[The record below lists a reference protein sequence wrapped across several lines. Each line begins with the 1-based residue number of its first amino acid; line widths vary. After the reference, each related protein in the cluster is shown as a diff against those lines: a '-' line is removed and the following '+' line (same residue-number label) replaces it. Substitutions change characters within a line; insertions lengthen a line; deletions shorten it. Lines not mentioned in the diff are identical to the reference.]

1 MSKVKTAVK
10 IGNLHMQN
18 PVTSASGTFGSG
30 IQLKDYIDLN
40 RLGAITIKGTTLEQR
55 PGNLPPRIIEARS
68 AVVASVGLENPGVD
82 AVIEKIIPE
91 IAGYNPPIIVNI
103 GGSSVEEYAEVAKRL
118 DTCADV
124 DAIEVNISCPNL
136 KKGGL
141 TFGTD
146 PEVAASVV
154 RGVRNNTK
162 KTVIVKLTPAVSDI
176 VLMAKVIQDAGADAL
191 NIGNAFPAMAI
202 DVKKRK
208 PALGNVMGGLC
219 GPALKPIH
227 LRLVYQ
233 ASQAV
238 DIPIIGTG
246 GIVTGEDA
254 VEYLLAGATGVAV
267 GLANMLDPRTTMN
280 VIDGIETYLE
290 ENGFSDVNEIV
301 GLAWKAQS

>member
-1 MSKVKTAVK
+1 
-10 IGNLHMQN
+10 MQN

-40 RLGAITIKGTTLEQR
+40 RLGAITIKGTTLDKR
-55 PGNLPPRIIEARS
+55 PGNLPPRIIETRS

-82 AVIEKIIPE
+82 TVIAQVIPE
-91 IAGYNPPIIVNI
+91 IAGYEPPIIVNI

-118 DTCADV
+118 DACEDV

-154 RGVRNNTK
+154 RGVRENTK
-162 KTVIVKLTPAVSDI
+162 KTVIIKLTPAVSDI

-191 NIGNAFPAMAI
+191 NIGNGFPAMAI
-202 DVKKRK
+202 DIKKRK

-219 GPALKPIH
+219 GPALKPIT

-238 DIPIIGTG
+238 NIPIIGTG
-246 GIVTGEDA
+246 GIVTAEDA
-254 VEYLLAGATGVAV
+254 IEYLLAGATGVAV
-267 GLANMLDPRTTMN
+267 GLGNMLDPRTTMR
-280 VIDGIETYLE
+280 VVEGIETYLE
-290 ENGFSDVNEIV
+290 ENGFSDIHEII
-301 GLAWKAQS
+301 GLAWRA

>member
-1 MSKVKTAVK
+1 MSKINTEVK
-10 IGNLHMQN
+10 IGKLYMKN

-30 IQLKDYIDLN
+30 IQLKDYIDLD
-40 RLGAITIKGTTLEQR
+40 RLGAITIKGTTLEKR

-82 AVIEKIIPE
+82 TVISQVIPE
-91 IAGYNPPIIVNI
+91 IAEYEPPIIVNI
-103 GGSSVEEYAEVAKRL
+103 GGSSVEEYTEVAKRL
-118 DTCADV
+118 DGCGDV

-146 PEVAASVV
+146 MEVASSVV
-154 RGVRNNTK
+154 RSVRNSTK
-162 KTVIVKLTPAVSDI
+162 KTLIIKLTPAVSDI
-176 VLMAKVIQDAGADAL
+176 TLMAKAIQDAGADAL
-191 NIGNAFPAMAI
+191 NIGNGFPAMAI
-202 DVKKRK
+202 DAKKRK

-219 GPALKPIH
+219 GPALKPIN

-233 ASQAV
+233 AAQAV

-267 GLANMLDPRTTMN
+267 GLANMLDPRATMN
-280 VIDGIETYLE
+280 VIEGIEEYME
-290 ENGFSDVNEIV
+290 ENGFSDIHEII
-301 GLAWKAQS
+301 GLAWKE